1 MILPTLLQVEQP
13 ALLPKALPDGQE
25 TDWPRVMRDGASTP
39 HVPGLSIGT
48 QVRPVEKRVHLR
60 LVILSSSLP
69 QTMSPPF
76 VHWEQPAC
84 PVKEMPL
91 EHPERS

>member
-1 MILPTLLQVEQP
+1 MIVLAGYGLLAAGE
-13 ALLPKALPDGQE
+13 
-25 TDWPRVMRDGASTP
+25 STP

-69 QTMSPPF
+69 QTMLPSF

-84 PVKEMPL
+84 PVKETPL